1 MKKNNE
7 YDKYMIYYIVGT
19 IFIIILLFN
28 PALLI
33 LLPILYFILRLIFP
47 SFNEIMEGIIKDTIK
62 SYNIGSLN
70 NIQDIKEKL
79 FKNLG
84 KEKINDISFKKFKL
98 RNKKPEKLK
107 KTEKSKKTEKLY
119 GFWSFKD
126 EKSKKSFGSWSNFG
140 KDNFSKK

>member
-33 LLPILYFILRLIFP
+33 LLPISYFILRLIFP
-47 SFNEIMEGIIKDTIK
+47 SFNEIMEYIIKDTIK

-70 NIQDIKEKL
+70 DAQNIKQKL
-79 FKNLG
+79 LKNLG
-84 KEKINDISFKKFKL
+84 KEKINDISLKNFKL
-98 RNKKPEKLK
+98 KNKKAEKP
-107 KTEKSKKTEKLY
+107 KKTEKLY

-126 EKSKKSFGSWSNFG
+126 EKSKKSFGSWSKFG